1 MGEIIEFLLTR
12 LSSEQL
18 LLASLLDK
26 TFLAKVVSLDEQL
39 KGLDAEDPE
48 NNQILVERMRLLVH
62 RVKKE
67 NLASTIPLLLQ
78 SAFK

>member
-26 TFLAKVVSLDEQL
+26 NFLTKVVSLDAQL

-48 NNQILVERMRLLVH
+48 NDQILVERMKLLVQ

-67 NLASTIPLLLQ
+67 NLASNIPLLLQ
-78 SAFK
+78 Q